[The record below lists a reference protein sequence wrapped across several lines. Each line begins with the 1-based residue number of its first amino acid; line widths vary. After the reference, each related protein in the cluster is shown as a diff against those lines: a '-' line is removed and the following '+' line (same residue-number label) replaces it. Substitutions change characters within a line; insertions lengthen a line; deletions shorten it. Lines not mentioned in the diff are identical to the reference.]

1 MTSKS
6 EKIKKTVTLEVDPN
20 NIGAFIGRN
29 GDNFKKMISTMKKK
43 IINKKTEITPE
54 EWSSITI
61 TLKFEIVINNFIS
74 FRLNNIFEC

>member
-1 MTSKS
+1 MATKS
-6 EKIKKTVTLEVDPN
+6 EKVNKTITLEVDPN

-54 EWSSITI
+54 EWSSVQ
-61 TLKFEIVINNFIS
+61 LH
-74 FRLNNIFEC
+74 